1 MIKNINIDTIV
12 IKNTN
17 FTMEIKSDE
26 KHVNTVNTYRKH
38 VNISSINVWINGV
51 DAWICHLEC
60 FC

>member
-17 FTMEIKSDE
+17 FTMGIKIDE
-26 KHVNTVNTYRKH
+26 KHINIVNTDRKH

-51 DAWICHLEC
+51 DAWICH
-60 FC
+60 